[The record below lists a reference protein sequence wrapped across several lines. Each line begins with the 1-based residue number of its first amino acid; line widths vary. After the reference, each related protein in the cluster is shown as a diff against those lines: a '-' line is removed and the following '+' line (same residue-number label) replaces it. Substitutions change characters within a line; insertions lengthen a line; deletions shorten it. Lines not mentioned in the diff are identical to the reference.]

1 MDRWKADLSRF
12 ELLRQDVRR
21 RYADTI
27 DWAQYEGR
35 VRKLLAEH
43 ITAHRVDT
51 VVDPFNIFDEGAIEE
66 QMAGGRSAASV
77 ADEITS
83 QISRTITENWD
94 EDPAFYEA
102 FSKLVQDTIDSFRQ
116 KRISEQEYLKKARG
130 LKDQAHARA
139 ESKEVPE
146 ALRGNGHAVAF
157 WGVIA
162 KELGELS
169 QEAEEYAPDIALK
182 LLEIVEKHRRVGWQD
197 DRDQQ
202 NRMRAAADDFF
213 FDTAPEQFG
222 LSLNP
227 ERIDG
232 LVDQILTIARERLP
246 K

>member
-1 MDRWKADLSRF
+1 MTRLF
-12 ELLRQDVRR
+12 LL
-21 RYADTI
+21 
-27 DWAQYEGR
+27 
-35 VRKLLAEH
+35 
-43 ITAHRVDT
+43 
-51 VVDPFNIFDEGAIEE
+51 
-66 QMAGGRSAASV
+66 
-77 ADEITS
+77 
-83 QISRTITENWD
+83 
-94 EDPAFYEA
+94 
-102 FSKLVQDTIDSFRQ
+102 
-116 KRISEQEYLKKARG
+116 
-130 LKDQAHARA
+130 
-139 ESKEVPE
+139 
-146 ALRGNGHAVAF
+146 
-157 WGVIA
+157 